1 MSMNVLT
8 EMFHDNRFTPE
19 DVPRFEA
26 KLFFEGARRRRYY
39 EQFGVLLL
47 LATIIATMGILG
59 DSTATV
65 IGAMIVAPLMTPIMA
80 TAAALVTGRMGRAGR
95 SVLLVAVGVFSVIGV
110 SWLLGTLYTGVISF
124 DGNSQILGRVS
135 PRFIDLIA
143 ALASGAAGA
152 FCMAREDISDSLPGV
167 AISISLVPPLCVVG
181 ISLQAGQWDAAGGA
195 FLLFLT
201 NFLSILLAGGG
212 VLTLLGLSRAAMVKV
227 TGTARR
233 NAFLLIIVSVVVV
246 MIPLWIT
253 GTRISEDARAEGMT
267 KSVATR
273 WVAGTGYEVRS
284 VSANFD
290 KVVVLITGY
299 GTLPAFAN
307 LESELKAAL
316 QRPITI
322 VLDVVPAEKFTSR

>member
-1 MSMNVLT
+1 MSIVSD
-8 EMFHDNRFTPE
+8 MFAANRFTPE

-39 EQFGVLLL
+39 EQFGVLLV

-80 TAAALVTGRMGRAGR
+80 AAAALVTGQMGRAGR
-95 SVLLVAVGVFSVIGV
+95 SLLLVAVGVIAVIGV
-110 SWLLGTLYTGVISF
+110 SWLLGTLYSGVISF
-124 DGNSQILGRVS
+124 DSNSQILGRVS
-135 PRFIDLIA
+135 PRLIDLIA

-212 VLTLLGLSRAAMVKV
+212 VLALLGLSRAAMVKI

-233 NAFLLIIVSVVVV
+233 NAFLVIIVSVVVV
-246 MIPLWIT
+246 MVPLWIT
-253 GTRISEDARAEGMT
+253 GTRISEDARTEGVT
-267 KSVATR
+267 KAVAAR
-273 WVAGTGYEVRS
+273 WAAGTAYEVRS
-284 VSANFD
+284 VNANYD
-290 KVVVLITGY
+290 KVVILVTGS

-307 LESELKAAL
+307 LETELKAAL
-316 QRPITI
+316 QRPVTVI
-322 VLDVVPAEKFTSR
+322 LDVVTAEKFVSR